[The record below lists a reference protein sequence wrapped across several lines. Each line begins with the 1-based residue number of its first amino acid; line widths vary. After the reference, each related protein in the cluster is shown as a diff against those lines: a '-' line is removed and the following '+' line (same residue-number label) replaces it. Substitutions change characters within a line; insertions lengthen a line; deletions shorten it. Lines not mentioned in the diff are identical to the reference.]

1 MSTQPAPTRPALF
14 GRHQVRGREAR
25 RPNGALDEAL
35 TEFAGLSGQ
44 LGIEVADIS
53 GNIDALS
60 GAVTEQAQLSVR
72 LNATAEEIAAANHQ
86 VEAAVTQAYT
96 ATTLASEEATNARG
110 TVSASLSQ
118 LTEFVDWVG
127 QTGAQLAE
135 VARALVGIT
144 QAASQID
151 KIAQQTHI
159 LALNA
164 RIEAARSGSAG
175 QGFQVIADSIRELAD
190 ETIRAAKDIDA
201 TIGPLASRIG
211 DLTQQGDQ
219 ARTQAEAVRESTHSM
234 SAMIETVTGALGTAD
249 EQVAEIKDA
258 AAAIRSDVDGFLT
271 SLSPLA
277 TGLEHSSHEL
287 NAARERAANML
298 QLSEKLVATSARTGV
313 RTADTPLIEAALDTA
328 ARVSALFTA
337 AVQRGEISMADL
349 FDERYQPIE
358 GSDPQQHLTRFTEFC
373 DRVLPE
379 IQEPLLR
386 VDPRVAFAI
395 CTDRNGYVPTH
406 MNRVSQPQG
415 ADPVWNA
422 AHCRNRRI
430 FGDRTGLTCGR
441 NTEPFIVQTY
451 RRDMGGGTFV
461 MMKDTSAPIWVNGRH
476 WGGFRIG
483 YTATA

>member
-1 MSTQPAPTRPALF
+1 MATQSAPARTARF
-14 GRHQVRGREAR
+14 SRHQVRAR
-25 RPNGALDEAL
+25 DARSQDVALDAAL
-35 TEFAGLSGQ
+35 TEFADLSGQ

-53 GNIDALS
+53 GNVDALS
-60 GAVTEQAQLSVR
+60 AAVTDQAELSVR

-86 VEAAVTQAYT
+86 VEGAVSQAYA
-96 ATTLASEEATNARG
+96 ATTLASEQATSARA
-110 TVSASLSQ
+110 TVRNSLDQIAEFLDWASSTGDQ
-118 LTEFVDWVG
+118 LG
-127 QTGAQLAE
+127 E
-135 VARALVGIT
+135 VAQALTGIT
-144 QAASQID
+144 QAAGQID

-190 ETIRAAKDIDA
+190 QTIRAAKAIDA
-201 TIGPLASRIG
+201 TVGPLAGRIG
-211 DLTQQGDQ
+211 DLTEQGER
-219 ARTQAEAVRESTHSM
+219 ARTQAETVRESTHAM
-234 SAMIETVTGALGTAD
+234 SAMIETVTSELGTAD

-313 RTADTPLIEAALDTA
+313 RTADTPLIEAALDCA
-328 ARVSALFTA
+328 ARVAALFTA
-337 AVQRGEISMADL
+337 AIERGEIAMVDL
-349 FDERYQPIE
+349 FDEHYRPIE
-358 GSDPQQHLTRFTEFC
+358 GSNPQQHLTRFTAFC

-379 IQEPLLR
+379 IQEPVR
-386 VDPRVAFAI
+386 GVDPRVAFAI

-406 MNRVSQPQG
+406 MARVSQPQG
-415 ADPVWNA
+415 DDPVWNA

-451 RRDMGGGTFV
+451 RRDMGGGNFV
-461 MMKDTSAPIWVNGRH
+461 MMKDASAPIWVNGRH

-483 YTATA
+483 YTAAH